1 MRIEQ
6 IWALFSFINFR
17 RTVLLLTG
25 VISLLVLAEAV
36 RFLPVTDENVHTEPA
51 YVVSVLRWVHG
62 APLYFDFHQPP
73 YLITPFPPLWYIL
86 MAGAYRLGVTSI
98 DGLTLVGRI
107 LSILSL
113 LAIGLTA
120 YVWNRQRAYD
130 RETSLL
136 TPAFYLT
143 MPLLIPMAVI
153 ARQDLVALLFSL
165 LAVFLV
171 SLRPRLSFV
180 LLGAVLAALSYLTK
194 HSSVAAPTVIVLWL
208 ASFRRWRHALI
219 FCVTWG
225 VIVLPVM
232 LYFQIASAGTMM
244 MNLSGSKFGPF
255 GVKNLHDILVHL
267 MAAPGAQVMLAL
279 FGFALLGL
287 FQPGKPGDERGRL
300 LKIYFLVSL
309 PLALFACG
317 FANATANHFLEP
329 ALVWALLVPSG
340 IDALAQSWQQARA
353 QTILIFSLT
362 LVLLIPTLD
371 VQLWSTRNERPD
383 DVRSLTSLV
392 NNKRILTDV
401 TYLGAR
407 SANPGFLD
415 PISLTFSEKA
425 GAWSSRPITQAVQT
439 RDFDLVVLHWKVDDP
454 RWETVRYPRLPASMR
469 SAIAKNYG
477 LCFESHSDFFYA
489 PRNGADDQRPSA
501 CPQQPPLTASTQ

>member
-6 IWALFSFINFR
+6 IWALFSFENFR
-17 RTVLLLTG
+17 RMVLLLTG
-25 VISLLVLAEAV
+25 LIALLVLVESI

-51 YVVSVLRWVHG
+51 YVVSVLRWMQG
-62 APLYFDFHQPP
+62 APLYSDFHQPP
-73 YLITPFPPLWYIL
+73 YLITPFPPFWYML
-86 MAGAYRLGVTSI
+86 MALAYRLGVTSI
-98 DGLTLVGRI
+98 DGLTLVGRL
-107 LSILSL
+107 LSLGSL
-113 LAIGLTA
+113 LAIAFVSYL
-120 YVWNRQRAYD
+120 WNRQRDYD
-130 RETSLL
+130 RLTSLL

-143 MPLLIPMAVI
+143 IPLLIPMAVI
-153 ARQDLVALLFSL
+153 ARQDLLALLFSF

-171 SLRPRLSFV
+171 SLRPKLSFV
-180 LLGAVLAALSYLTK
+180 VLGGVFAVLAYLTK

-208 ASFRRWRHALI
+208 LSFRRWKQAVA
-219 FCVTWG
+219 FCITWG

-232 LYFQIASAGTMM
+232 LYFQHASAGTMM

-255 GVKNLHDILVHL
+255 GIKNLHDILVHL
-267 MAAPGAQVMLAL
+267 LAAPGAQVMLAL
-279 FGFALLGL
+279 FGFALPGL
-287 FQPGKPGDERGRL
+287 FQPDEPGDEHGRL
-300 LKIYFLVSL
+300 LKIYFLVSV
-309 PLALFACG
+309 PLALFASG

-340 IDALAQSWQQARA
+340 VNALANSWQQARA
-353 QTILIFSLT
+353 QAILIFSLT

-392 NNKRILTDV
+392 NGRRILSDV
-401 TYLGAR
+401 TYFGAR
-407 SANPGFLD
+407 SANPEFLD

-425 GAWSSRPITQAVQT
+425 GAWSSRPITQAVQA
-439 RDFDLVVLHWKVDDP
+439 RDFELVVLHWRVDDP

-489 PRNGADDQRPSA
+489 PKDSVDEQRPRM
-501 CPQQPPLTASTQ
+501 CPQQPLTASTR